1 MQDAYLSED
10 KVMCALL
17 ERAGG
22 KKADDPAI
30 KEKLPALLVSNTY
43 KSWQELAGTNNR
55 ATSCCPPVRAA
66 IPHCLQLLNMTCMH
80 VRVAMLSYS
89 NVFGQCTVIFNTVV

>member
-1 MQDAYLSED
+1 MSRWGATPLQDAFLSGD

-30 KEKLPALLVSNTY
+30 RDKLPALQVT
-43 KSWQELAGTNNR
+43 
-55 ATSCCPPVRAA
+55 
-66 IPHCLQLLNMTCMH
+66 LLMFTHKVLIC
-80 VRVAMLSYS
+80 
-89 NVFGQCTVIFNTVV
+89 I

>member
-1 MQDAYLSED
+1 MFIKHQTADMCRWGATPLQDAFLSGD

-30 KEKLPALLVSNTY
+30 RDKLPALQVT
-43 KSWQELAGTNNR
+43 
-55 ATSCCPPVRAA
+55 
-66 IPHCLQLLNMTCMH
+66 LL
-80 VRVAMLSYS
+80 
-89 NVFGQCTVIFNTVV
+89 IFTHKVLICI